1 MLLSYLIFPMPS
13 TDFSDIFLAHFQPL
27 ENVLGLIQNLN
38 QNLVAELAPLGLS
51 DLSSLELVE
60 IDLVLVLHVQTLGER
75 SRPVN
80 DFSDIFS
87 DIFWAFTLDNPP
99 GVKGKSVQKRKNF
112 STKKLDAPQPPTVQW
127 GIPRGYPPP
136 PLGGGGGGS
145 NYRAKGLARFVL
157 RRYYYSLF
165 RNTTKL
171 S

>member
-1 MLLSYLIFPMPS
+1 MGGQQV
-13 TDFSDIFLAHFQPL
+13 FLAIFQTL
-27 ENVLGLIQNLN
+27 ENVLGLVQNLN

-99 GVKGKSVQKRKNF
+99 GVKEKSVQKRKNF

-136 PLGGGGGGS
+136 PPGGEGGS
-145 NYRAKGLARFVL
+145 LCRAKLVGTVRAAA
-157 RRYYYSLF
+157 LF
-165 RNTTKL
+165 SYPYL
-171 S
+171 